1 MMCFSDSQPGTWGP
15 RRVRREEIL
24 SAFAEGWAVESLTRD
39 SFTVNPVEGTTSVAA
54 WLAVI
59 RRR

>member
-1 MMCFSDSQPGTWGP
+1 MMCVSDSQPGSWGP

-24 SAFAEGWAVESLTRD
+24 SAFTDGWAVESLTPD
-39 SFTVNPVEGTTSVAA
+39 TFTVNPIERTTSVAA